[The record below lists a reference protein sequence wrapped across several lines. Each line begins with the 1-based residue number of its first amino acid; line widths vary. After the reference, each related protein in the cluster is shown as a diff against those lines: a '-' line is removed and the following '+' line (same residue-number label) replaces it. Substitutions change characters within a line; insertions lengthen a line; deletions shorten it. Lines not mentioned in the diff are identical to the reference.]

1 MPNFLI
7 TSLKYVGFI
16 LYGILFPCILWLM
29 LFFVTPY
36 IMSLG
41 WYGFIVYIIF
51 SSGIIFGVIDF
62 LSSILSIIP
71 LYLTSHWTAK
81 ILPFLSLLFYGYS
94 SLIFPWKFDF
104 DYDFLKI
111 LLALSLNVEAIIIFT
126 LPISIILTIPKL
138 QK

>member
-41 WYGFIVYIIF
+41 WYGFIGYIIF
-51 SSGIIFGVIDF
+51 TSGIIFSVINF
-62 LSSILSIIP
+62 LSVILSVIP
-71 LYLTSHWTAK
+71 LYLMSHWTAK
-81 ILPFLSLLFYGYS
+81 ILPFLSLIFYGYS
-94 SLIFPWKFDF
+94 SIIFPWKFNF

-126 LPISIILTIPKL
+126 LPLNTIFTISKKIE
-138 QK
+138 